1 MWLCPVLMFV
11 PVYSTILFADHVSGQ
26 ILLQAYPQAQGSDSD
41 LLVANEIAAHSSL
54 QLLPGAGPS
63 PGSVNIAQLLGT
75 MDKASGGQVETL
87 YMIAGY
93 LARDNGCVLT
103 ITIKIIKYTFLL
115 IQRHPKRH
123 CPFI

>member
-1 MWLCPVLMFV
+1 MTV
-11 PVYSTILFADHVSGQ
+11 GQ

-75 MDKASGGQVETL
+75 MDKASGGQVEAL
-87 YMIAGY
+87 YMSAAL
-93 LARDNGCVLT
+93 LARKLGCMQTGKV
-103 ITIKIIKYTFLL
+103 YHE
-115 IQRHPKRH
+115 HPSDYR
-123 CPFI
+123 